1 MGEQCSLDNG
11 ADGNNK
17 IGMNRDVFG
26 GQNYSCSKSCFGVMS
41 TSVADDDIM
50 RNLMTNIY

>member
-1 MGEQCSLDNG
+1 MGEQCSLDTG

-17 IGMNRDVFG
+17 IGMNRDAFG
-26 GQNYSCSKSCFGVMS
+26 GQKYSCSKSCFGVMS